1 MGQNFTD
8 MLQQAKAQSLAK
20 KDTLN
25 ANDIK
30 ILKDVR
36 QKLWNEQSKILDE
49 RKRVREEH
57 HLSLFGFSKSEQGQQ
72 FDAQYGPRLLELK
85 KAIEELSAPIREF
98 EDREKEAKRRQSE
111 TLEEKQTRRTGLIEQ
126 RKAIIRE
133 QNKLQR
139 VVSQL
144 GFDWQRT
151 SKALEAKLEA
161 EGRPLDEL
169 FETEEWKNYRDNL
182 KSARDNLSQFNEE
195 HNPTLEKLNAEIELL
210 DTEIEAYKN
219 SAEYVQYHKELAASG
234 LSEADFRRQQIID
247 AYGTTTNPHLAG
259 YIFPDGKMLKMGNDN
274 YRGEDHRLVREFF
287 GPGSKEFENAEAS
300 LWAFVAEGNIRWMPE
315 GPGISID
322 ANCPMTRDQ
331 KMTLYD
337 IVDYAKDKHGKFYMD
352 VVNGNDIKSFK
363 YEDKQMSVA
372 KITKDFNDCRQQITQ
387 STQKKPHRDE
397 SER

>member
-1 MGQNFTD
+1 MEQNFTD
-8 MLQQAKAQSLAK
+8 ILQQAKAQSLAK
-20 KDTLN
+20 KDTLD

-30 ILKDVR
+30 VLKDAR

-57 HLSLFGFSKSEQGQQ
+57 NLSLFGFAKSEQGQK

-111 TLEEKQTRRTGLIEQ
+111 TLEEKQTRRTELVEQ
-126 RKAIIRE
+126 RKAITRE

-139 VVSQL
+139 VISQL
-144 GFDWQRT
+144 GFDWQITQKEIESRL
-151 SKALEAKLEA
+151 KDQPNGDL
-161 EGRPLDEL
+161 LD
-169 FETEEWKNYRDNL
+169 TDEWKDYRNNL
-182 KSARDNLSQFNEE
+182 KLARGALKEFDDKHEPMLAEINR
-195 HNPTLEKLNAEIELL
+195 EIELL

-219 SAEYVQYHKELAASG
+219 NAEYVQYHKELAASG
-234 LSEADFRRQQIID
+234 LSEADFRRKQIIG

-287 GPGSKEFENAEAS
+287 EPGSKEFDNAEAS

-315 GPGISID
+315 GSGISID

-363 YEDKQMSVA
+363 YEGKQMSVA
-372 KITKDFNDCRQQITQ
+372 KITKDFNECRAEMTN
-387 STQKKPHRDE
+387 QKPKQKE
-397 SER
+397 EER